1 MSTLSVGQP
10 GEDSLSQQIDQLIL
24 LLQTTQ
30 PGLWVDLALTT
41 SLIHLDGASNTW
53 VWVSDAR
60 NHVSYF
66 LVGNTMFY
74 SFYVSITTTINTA
87 INIIYLALPPGY
99 RCVDQAISARQAMV
113 QVYATDGGGQ
123 VDTAR
128 AVVRSPDPAVTGV
141 ALSDSYFVKVVKG
154 GGNYTAGATILA
166 GQIFFEVSV
175 LGEAV

>member
-41 SLIHLDGASNTW
+41 SLIRLDGASNTW

-74 SFYVSITTTINTA
+74 SFYVNITTTIATA
-87 INIIYLALPPGY
+87 MSTIYLALPPGY
-99 RCVDQAISARQAMV
+99 RCVDQSLSARQEFV
-113 QVYATDGGGQ
+113 RVYASDGGGQ
-123 VDTAR
+123 IDTAR
-128 AVVRSPDPAVTGV
+128 ALVGSPDPAVTGV
-141 ALSDSYFVKVVKG
+141 PLSDSYFVKVLRG
-154 GGNYTAGATILA
+154 GGNYTAGATIVA
-166 GQIFFEVSV
+166 GQLFFEVSV